1 MYDEYATPFGK
12 SLRNA
17 AQDEYDFGGTALP
30 CTIAAGAAIN
40 KREAII
46 IGVVSFLMRKNLTL
60 CGCEFDAV
68 ELHKRQET
76 LTEYEC
82 DDNHRQSQWNYLT
95 KRLFTENAVKIGRRD
110 NVIASQLIDV
120 RFSKS

>member
-1 MYDEYATPFGK
+1 M
-12 SLRNA
+12 
-17 AQDEYDFGGTALP
+17 
-30 CTIAAGAAIN
+30 
-40 KREAII
+40 

-60 CGCEFDAV
+60 CGCEFGAV

-76 LTEYEC
+76 LTVYEC

-95 KRLFTENAVKIGRRD
+95 KRLFTENAVKIGRRN
-110 NVIASQLIDV
+110 NVITVQLIDV